1 MTRSIPKNIAFAALA
16 AIMLGLLSSP
26 AAAENCEGFTTMTV
40 KLVIAGEPKD
50 GFRIIGKCG
59 DTEVARCR
67 AVIKQGEK
75 RAKCEET
82 AVIEG
87 LSGRVRCIVG
97 PKNGNSAKATE
108 KASSCFV
115 Q

>member
-1 MTRSIPKNIAFAALA
+1 MTRSIPKNIAAAALA
-16 AIMLGLLSSP
+16 VIGLGLLPS
-26 AAAENCEGFTTMTV
+26 AASAENCKGFTTMTV
-40 KLVIAGEPKD
+40 KLSISGEPKD

-67 AVIKQGEK
+67 AVIKKGEK

-82 AVIEG
+82 AIIEG
-87 LSGRVRCIVG
+87 LSGRVKCIVG